1 VRARH
6 ENLLRVKEIGR
17 TKWHSAGFITSGAF
31 CPFDEMASFPEPG
44 RGVLLRARA
53 AGWMI
58 AAVCF
63 LPLLAQ
69 AWQSPLAKQ
78 SASQHLPSSALG
90 DQTPQPTAPFGPISP
105 FLGLPVSEIRF
116 RGVPEREKDHLRQ
129 LVPQKMDKPLDREV
143 VRESLNALYATGLF
157 ADLQVEAEKAPDNQ
171 VILTFVAVN
180 NYFVGSLNVDPDP
193 GRPSANQIISATK
206 FQLGEVFTPEKLERA
221 QKNILQLMAG
231 NGFYRATVTHDEHP
245 HPDTDQM
252 DITFHINTGP
262 PATVGVITVK
272 GPAGYSKGQIED
284 IARMHSGDRVTADRV
299 TNALQRIRKK
309 YLKHK
314 RLLAQ
319 VSIADR
325 VYLSETNRVDY
336 TFLIDPGPT
345 VEIEVEGFK
354 IRQSVLRKRVP
365 VYEENALDDDL
376 LNEGRRNLLDYM
388 QTRGY
393 FDAKVG
399 VKKQSQ
405 PTTNTLR
412 AIYVIDPGDRHK
424 LVKVIYNG
432 NKYFDQEALRSRMQV
447 QPAARFLSH
456 GRYSQ
461 SLLASDINGLQEL
474 YRANGFRQVQIKS
487 AVEDNF
493 EGKERQLAIRLQIEE
508 GPQTLVGDLKVVGN
522 QKVPSDELLSK
533 IDTAQGQPYSDYK
546 LAGDRDTILNY
557 YFNNG
562 FPNANIEVAT
572 LPVVGT
578 ADRIDV
584 TFTIQEGEQF
594 FVDQVL
600 VSGLVHTRPYIVQRK
615 LKVTPGSPLSQ
626 DDMLRTQAALYDL
639 GIFNQVDTAVQNPN
653 GADPTKNVL
662 IDTHEAKRYTF
673 NYGLGLEFQTGQPSN
688 SANVPQGRTGVSP
701 RVSLEVT
708 RLNFRGVNHTI
719 TLKGHLGRLQQRAL
733 VSYNAPGWLN
743 NGKLT
748 LSFTGFYDNTLDITT
763 FTSKRLEGSVQLH
776 QCFGTADQ
784 CATRPPSEMVYAFT
798 YRRVQAS
805 NLVISPNL
813 IPVLSQPTRVGGP
826 GFTYIRDRRDNPLE
840 STKGTYT
847 TIDAAVAS
855 KYFGSEADFSRILI
869 QNSSYYLFGKHRA
882 ASRQFVIAR
891 STRIGVENAFG
902 NTVILEPAQL
912 LTAPSTVDLIP
923 LPERFLSGG
932 GNSHRGFGLNQAG
945 PRDLK
950 TGYPT
955 GGSGLFLNQLEL
967 RLPPVDLPFVQD
979 NISFAIFHDMG
990 NVFAKPT
997 DMVDSLFHWRQKNA
1011 NLCLNEATYTQC
1023 DFNYISHAIG
1033 LGVHY
1038 KTPIGPVRFDFGYNL
1053 NPPAFPRFAIINL
1066 VNGVPSQFD
1075 PQRASHFNFFFSIGQ
1090 SF

>member
-1 VRARH
+1 MRA
-6 ENLLRVKEIGR
+6 KA
-17 TKWHSAGFITSGAF
+17 TWGA
-31 CPFDEMASFPEPG
+31 
-44 RGVLLRARA
+44 VV
-53 AGWMI
+53 
-58 AAVCF
+58 AVCF
-63 LPLLAQ
+63 LPVVAL
-69 AWQSPLAKQ
+69 AWQSVPPNPSQQTTAPQDQNQ
-78 SASQHLPSSALG
+78 STQNA
-90 DQTPQPTAPFGPISP
+90 TAPFGPISSY
-105 FLGLPVSEIRF
+105 LGLPVSEIRF
-116 RGVPEREKDHLRQ
+116 KGVGEREQNHLRE
-129 LVPQKMDKPLDREV
+129 LIPQKVGKPLDREL
-143 VRESLNALYATGLF
+143 VRDSIKVLFETGLF
-157 ADLQVEAEKAPDNQ
+157 ADLQVQADKTADDH
-171 VILTFVAVN
+171 VILTFLTVN
-180 NYFVGSLNVDPDP
+180 NYFVGSINVEGDP
-193 GRPSANQIISATK
+193 GRPSANQVVSATK
-206 FQLGEVFTPEKLERA
+206 FQLGEVFTPDRLERA
-221 QKNILQLMAG
+221 QKSILQLLAD
-231 NGFYRATVTHDEHP
+231 NGYYRAAVTYEEHP
-245 HPDTDQM
+245 HPETDQM
-252 DITFHINTGP
+252 DILFRLNPGP
-262 PATVGVITVK
+262 PASVGIVGIK
-272 GPAGYSKGQIED
+272 GEPGYSKGQIED
-284 IARMHSGDRVTADRV
+284 IAKIHTGDRVTADRI

-309 YLKHK
+309 YLKQK

-319 VSIADR
+319 VSIAERNYRAD
-325 VYLSETNRVDY
+325 TNKVDY

-399 VKKQSQ
+399 VKKQSE

-412 AIYVIDPGDRHK
+412 AIYVIDPSDRHK
-424 LVKVIYNG
+424 LMKVIITG
-432 NKYFDQEALRSRMQV
+432 NKYFDQEALRTRMQV
-447 QPAARFLSH
+447 QPATRFLTH

-487 AVEDNF
+487 TVEDNY
-493 EGKERQLAIRLQIEE
+493 EGKTRQLAIRLQVEE
-508 GPQTLVGDLKVVGN
+508 GPQTLVGDLRIVGN
-522 QKVPSDELLSK
+522 QKVPSDLLLSK
-533 IDTAQGQPYSDYK
+533 IDSAPGQPYSDYK
-546 LAGDRDTILNY
+546 IVGDRDTILNY

-562 FPNANIEVAT
+562 FPNANLEVST
-572 LPVVGT
+572 LPIVGKE
-578 ADRIDV
+578 DRIDV

-600 VSGLVHTRPYIVQRK
+600 VSGLVHTRPYVVQRK

-626 DDMLRTQAALYDL
+626 EDMLGTQASLYDL
-639 GIFNQVDTAVQNPN
+639 GIFSQVDTAVQNPN
-653 GADPTKNVL
+653 GQDPTKNVL
-662 IDTHEAKRYTF
+662 VDIHEAKRYTF
-673 NYGLGLEFQTGQPSN
+673 NYGLGLEFQTGQPST
-688 SANVPQGRTGVSP
+688 SASVPQGRTGVSP
-701 RVSLEVT
+701 RVSFEVT
-708 RLNFRGVNHTI
+708 RLNFRGVNHTL
-719 TLKGHLGRLQQRAL
+719 TFKGHLGSLQQRAL
-733 VSYNAPGWLN
+733 AGYNAPSWLG
-743 NGKLT
+743 NGRLT
-748 LSFTGFYDNTLDITT
+748 LSLTGFYDNTLDITT

-776 QCFGTADQ
+776 QCLGTADQ
-784 CATRPPSEMVYAFT
+784 CVSRPPSEMVYNFT

-847 TIDAAVAS
+847 TVDASVAAS
-855 KYFGSEADFSRILI
+855 YFGSEADFSRVLV
-869 QNSSYYLFGKHRA
+869 QNSSYYLVGKHRPP
-882 ASRQFVIAR
+882 SRQFVIAR
-891 STRIGVENAFG
+891 STRVGVQNPFG
-902 NTVILEPAQL
+902 NTVILEPAEL
-912 LTAPSTVDLIP
+912 LTAPPTVDLIP

-967 RLPPVDLPFVQD
+967 RLPPADLPFVQD

-990 NVFAKPT
+990 NVFAKPS
-997 DMVDSLFHWRQKNA
+997 DMIDHLFRWKQKNA
-1011 NLCLNEATYTQC
+1011 DLCLNQATYTQC
-1023 DFNYISHAIG
+1023 DFNYISHAVG

-1053 NPPAFPRFAIINL
+1053 NPPVFPRFAIINT